1 MVMWVVSL
9 LFTATTV
16 SAASNMI
23 FKKIDVEMGAVGS
36 DDNIRIKICD
46 SDKCCTTKKLSHL
59 LSSEW
64 KANKLETWDGSD
76 LGDCSSILFN
86 ENLSSIEVSI
96 VKALSKKD
104 PLEVT
109 AMVLSAQVGSDK
121 KNIQKFKCG
130 SYKFSK
136 TDASKSNVCPN
147 EKSAPRTTKKPASP
161 VPTKRPA
168 APLSSGGLPN
178 LQIRKINVQVGATGT
193 DDDVN
198 MQICDLQ
205 KCCTTKD
212 LSHTL
217 SSEWVKNKLETWDGR
232 KLGNCSDI
240 LFNSGATSL
249 EVSVIKSIKKKQPLD
264 ITSIILEASTSSD
277 KKKIQKFKCGTFKFG
292 GTDAKKTNFCLSDNS
307 ANTAAKTT
315 KKPAAPVTTKRPSA
329 ALSSGGLPNLQ
340 VKKIN
345 VQVGPTGTDDDVTMQ
360 ICDLKK
366 CCTTSELSHTLSSEW
381 VKNKLETWDGR
392 KLGNCSNILF
402 TSGASSLEV
411 SVFKTIKKKKPLEI
425 TSIVLEAS
433 PTNDKKKI
441 EKFNCG
447 NYKFGATDTK
457 KVNFCLNSNSAS
469 LTKTTPRSITSLA
482 DLENYKVNN
491 VVVQMGDDGT
501 NDDVSLEICNSK
513 SALTCC
519 ETGKLSGLLSNDWS
533 KNDKETWKNKDL
545 GPCKT
550 KNWDACRGFDVAVK
564 KKSGKDS
571 LKIKDITLEL
581 VDKKDAKKTQKFL
594 CSNYTF
600 GASDTIKR
608 SSCVLEKGS
617 SLSCPKTPVT
627 TKRTTKRPGPPSPT
641 RKSSL
646 PTPSKSA
653 LSSGTENVI
662 IKGFQVT
669 VGRDGTKDIV
679 KAKVCTPDQKL
690 CCETLE
696 LKARTGNNWV
706 RNGNTTWKGA
716 PLGLCRDMQFPT
728 KSRTTI
734 TNLLETKLIVTL
746 NKTGKDGMK
755 LDKFTLEAETSSGA
769 LPRRFKCGKINV
781 LDSNKAQKECYAQF
795 PKKSSAT
802 ATKKA
807 KTTTRPPFRSGSG

>member
-1 MVMWVVSL
+1 M
-9 LFTATTV
+9 
-16 SAASNMI
+16 
-23 FKKIDVEMGAVGS
+23 
-36 DDNIRIKICD
+36 
-46 SDKCCTTKKLSHL
+46 
-59 LSSEW
+59 
-64 KANKLETWDGSD
+64 
-76 LGDCSSILFN
+76 
-86 ENLSSIEVSI
+86 
-96 VKALSKKD
+96 
-104 PLEVT
+104 
-109 AMVLSAQVGSDK
+109 
-121 KNIQKFKCG
+121 FKCG
-130 SYKFSK
+130 SYKFSAK
-136 TDASKSNVCPN
+136 DAQKSNFCLN
-147 EKSAPRTTKKPASP
+147 EKSSPKTVTTNK
-161 VPTKRPA
+161 PA
-168 APLSSGGLPN
+168 APATSGGLPN
-178 LQIRKINVQVGATGT
+178 LLVKKINVQVGAVGT
-193 DDDVN
+193 DDDVT
-198 MQICDLQ
+198 MQICDLK
-205 KCCTTKD
+205 KCCITSK

-240 LFNSGATSL
+240 LFA
-249 EVSVIKSIKKKQPLD
+249 
-264 ITSIILEASTSSD
+264 
-277 KKKIQKFKCGTFKFG
+277 
-292 GTDAKKTNFCLSDNS
+292 
-307 ANTAAKTT
+307 
-315 KKPAAPVTTKRPSA
+315 
-329 ALSSGGLPNLQ
+329 
-340 VKKIN
+340 
-345 VQVGPTGTDDDVTMQ
+345 
-360 ICDLKK
+360 
-366 CCTTSELSHTLSSEW
+366 
-381 VKNKLETWDGR
+381 
-392 KLGNCSNILF
+392 
-402 TSGASSLEV
+402 SGASSLEV
-411 SVFKTIKKKKPLEI
+411 AVIKTIKKKKPLEI

-441 EKFNCG
+441 EKFKCG
-447 NYKFGATDTK
+447 AYKFGATDTQK
-457 KVNFCLNSNSAS
+457 TNFCLNEKAPKTAQ
-469 LTKTTPRSITSLA
+469 TKTTPRPITSLA

-501 NDDVSLEICNSK
+501 NDDVSLEICSSK
-513 SALTCC
+513 SALKCC

-550 KNWDACRGFDVAVK
+550 ASFDACRGFDVAVK

-581 VDKKDAKKTQKFL
+581 VDKKDAKKTQKFV
-594 CSNYTF
+594 CTNYIV

-617 SLSCPKTPVT
+617 TLSCPKTPVT

-653 LSSGTENVI
+653 LSSGSENVI
-662 IKGFQVT
+662 LKGFQVT
-669 VGRDGTKDIV
+669 VGRDGTKDTV

-802 ATKKA
+802 ATKKS